1 MRPERCDPAR
11 QVAFDTLRAVHA
23 EDAYANLAL
32 PGLLRRAR
40 LDSRDAALA
49 TELSYG
55 TLRRQGFYDAVI
67 AVAADRD
74 PAAIDGPVLDALRL
88 GVHQLLSTRI
98 PPHAAVNATVSLVRG
113 RIGSGAAGFTNAV
126 LRRVSE
132 RDSQTW
138 LEDLVDDPASV
149 PGLAL
154 THSHPA
160 WIVRALRES
169 LVAHGRSATELP
181 SLLAA
186 DNVPAKVTLLARPG
200 MADPA
205 ELIAVGGEPGRWSP
219 YAVTLT
225 GGDPAGLTAVADGRA
240 RVQDEGSQLV
250 TLALAGAALAGP
262 APAAG
267 ERWLDLCAGPGGKT
281 ALLAALAAQ
290 RSAQVTAVE
299 VSKHRADLV
308 RAGVGVGEPVEVRTA
323 DGREIGSREPGSYD
337 RVLVDAPCTGLG
349 ALRRRPEAR
358 WRRTPA
364 DLATLAPLQR
374 SLLESAL
381 AAVRPGGV
389 VAYVT
394 CSPHPAETSLVIS
407 DVRRR
412 RPADLLD
419 ATSAISALAPAIADL
434 GPGPTVQLWPH
445 LHGTDAMFLALL
457 RG

>member
-1 MRPERCDPAR
+1 MRPAPSDPAR
-11 QVAFDTLRAVHA
+11 QIAFDTLRAVHA
-23 EDAYANLAL
+23 DDAYANLVL

-40 LDSRDAALA
+40 LGARDAALA

-74 PAAIDGPVLDALRL
+74 PAAIDAPVLDALRL
-88 GVHQLLSTRI
+88 GAHQLLSTRI
-98 PPHAAVNATVSLVRG
+98 PAHAAVSATVALVRS
-113 RIGSGAAGFTNAV
+113 RISSGAAGFTNAV

-132 RDSQTW
+132 RDGRAW
-138 LEDLVDDPASV
+138 LDQLVDDPASV

-154 THSHPA
+154 TYSHPA

-169 LVAHGRSATELP
+169 LVAHGRGPTELP
-181 SLLAA
+181 DLLDA
-186 DNVPAKVTLLARPG
+186 DNTAAKVTLLARPG
-200 MADPA
+200 MVDPA
-205 ELIAVGGEPGRWSP
+205 ELIAAGCQPGRWSAH
-219 YAVTLT
+219 AVTMP
-225 GGDPAGLTAVADGRA
+225 GGDPAGLPAIADGRA

-250 TLALAGAALAGP
+250 TFALAEAPLEGAAPDG
-262 APAAG
+262 G

-290 RSAQVTAVE
+290 RSAHVTAVE
-299 VSKHRADLV
+299 LSPHRADLV
-308 RAGVGVGEPVEVRTA
+308 RGSVTGDEPVEVRTA
-323 DGREIGSREPGSYD
+323 DGRQIGAREPGRYD

-364 DLATLAPLQR
+364 DVATLAPLQR

-394 CSPHPAETSLVIS
+394 CSPHPAETLLVVS

-412 RPADLLD
+412 RDADLLD
-419 ATSAISALAPAIADL
+419 ATTAIGAVAPDIADL
-434 GPGPTVQLWPH
+434 GPGPTAQLWPH
-445 LHGTDAMFLALL
+445 RHGTDAMFLALL